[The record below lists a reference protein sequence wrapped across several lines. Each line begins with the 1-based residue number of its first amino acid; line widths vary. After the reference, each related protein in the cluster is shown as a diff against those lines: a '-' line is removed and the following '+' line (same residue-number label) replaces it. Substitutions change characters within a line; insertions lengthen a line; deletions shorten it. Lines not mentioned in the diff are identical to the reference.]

1 MAKAKTPQE
10 RYAIQK
16 SNERRILQICPDM
29 PRASGIYLFYRINE
43 NNEPCVYIGQSLN
56 LLERCGAHLSGR
68 KTHIDKSLMKHKLY
82 KKDNPNG
89 WKVMVLKTCHP
100 QLLDQEEQ
108 KWIEYYKNREGVVI
122 YNVTGG
128 GQFDK
133 KEDIGER
140 FEVKLKT
147 YKHGKDFAYEKV
159 REKVKTYFD
168 KYLDFVIKP
177 PTGKV
182 KERKFQEF
190 ADFLNGNDKK
200 D

>member
-1 MAKAKTPQE
+1 
-10 RYAIQK
+10 
-16 SNERRILQICPDM
+16 
-29 PRASGIYLFYRINE
+29 
-43 NNEPCVYIGQSLN
+43 
-56 LLERCGAHLSGR
+56 
-68 KTHIDKSLMKHKLY
+68 MKHKLY
-82 KKDNPNG
+82 KEGNPNG

-190 ADFLNGNDKK
+190 ADFLNGTDKK
-200 D
+200 ENKEND